1 MHLDVAK
8 SHPHAQ
14 AWLPVSW
21 KTRAAL
27 LVAVSALLAPSLAS
41 AGIHAVV
48 EDGRVVY
55 VNDDDTADEAKPK
68 PAAPEPASRRF
79 VYWSVTERRWKPVPV
94 PSAGAL
100 RAARS
105 AAAEVSEYVESQ
117 PKVAANATGAPT
129 GAKSSKAAYANLTD
143 GRLVTSAE
151 VDKAIND
158 AAQRHGVDANLVR
171 AIIQIESGF
180 NTHAVSRKGALG
192 LMQLMPTTAR
202 SLKVTNPFDP
212 AQNVDAGVRHLKGL
226 LESYKGDIPLSLAAY
241 NAGAGAVARNGNNI
255 PPFAETRE
263 YVRRI
268 TNILG
273 NSPRAWSSYGAPL
286 HMARDERGV
295 LTITNTE

>member
-1 MHLDVAK
+1 
-8 SHPHAQ
+8 
-14 AWLPVSW
+14 
-21 KTRAAL
+21 
-27 LVAVSALLAPSLAS
+27 
-41 AGIHAVV
+41 VV
-48 EDGRVVY
+48 ENGRVVY
-55 VNDDDTADEAKPK
+55 VNDETADRPQAKENQ
-68 PAAPEPASRRF
+68 PEKQSLPQRKF
-79 VYWSVTERRWKPVPV
+79 IYWSVTEHRWKPVPV

-105 AAAEVSEYVESQ
+105 AAAEVTTYVESQ
-117 PKVAANATGAPT
+117 PETKGE
-129 GAKSSKAAYANLTD
+129 AKSAKPAPATEYSGLTS

-171 AIIQIESGF
+171 AIVQIESGF
-180 NTHAVSRKGALG
+180 NPRAVSRKGAIG

-202 SLKVTNPFDP
+202 SLKVDNPFDP

-241 NAGAGAVARNGNNI
+241 NAGEGAVARSGNSI

-268 TNILG
+268 TRIYGGALQRPWTSLG
-273 NSPRAWSSYGAPL
+273 SAVR
-286 HMARDERGV
+286 MERDARGV
-295 LTITNTE
+295 LTITNTD